1 MNAPQNVRLKKIEDC
16 VTSHAQPQRATLPT
30 GPLQR
35 ACRATLAL
43 MLREMSTRY
52 GRSPGGYVWAVLEPI
67 GAVIVISVAL
77 QFLIRVPPLGSSF
90 LLFYA
95 SGYLVFYLYNTLQ
108 QHISLALTFSKPLL
122 MYPAVSW
129 IDAVLARFFLN
140 TLTGLGVVAVCMT
153 GIVWWTQT
161 NVTFDM
167 PMILASLFL
176 MALLGLGHGTLNCV
190 LTGLFPVWGHIWG
203 ILSRPLLV
211 VAGVFFIVEDLPQNA
226 QDVLWWTPWI
236 HATTLFR
243 QGVYPTY
250 QPEFVSVTLV
260 LLWALIPLFF
270 GLLLL
275 RRHRQDI
282 LMQ

>member
-1 MNAPQNVRLKKIEDC
+1 MIAPP
-16 VTSHAQPQRATLPT
+16 QPAAPPLGKMHRAL
-30 GPLQR
+30 
-35 ACRATLAL
+35 RATLAL

-67 GAVIVISVAL
+67 GAVIVISIAL

-95 SGYLVFYLYNTLQ
+95 SGYLVFFLYNTLQ
-108 QHISLALTFSKPLL
+108 LHISNALNFSKPLL

-140 TLTGLGVVAVCMT
+140 TLTGIAVVVIAMA
-153 GIVWWTQT
+153 GILWWTET
-161 NVTFDM
+161 NTRLDL
-167 PMILASLFL
+167 PSLLGALAM
-176 MALLGLGHGTLNCV
+176 MAALGLGHGTLNCA
-190 LTGLFPVWGHIWG
+190 LSGLFPVYAQVWG

-211 VAGVFFIVEDLPQNA
+211 AAGVFFIVEDLPQGA
-226 QDVLWWTPWI
+226 QDVLWWSPWI

-250 QPEFVSVTLV
+250 QPDFVSFTLV

>member
-1 MNAPQNVRLKKIEDC
+1 MTAHAP
-16 VTSHAQPQRATLPT
+16 PQRAQVATSKL
-30 GPLQR
+30 GR
-35 ACRATLAL
+35 ATRATLAL

-67 GAVIVISVAL
+67 GAVVVISIAL
-77 QFLIRVPPLGSSF
+77 SFLIRVPPLGSSF

-95 SGYLVFYLYNTLQ
+95 SGYLAFYLYNSLQ

-140 TLTGLGVVAVCMT
+140 VLTGCAVVAISMA
-153 GIVWWTQT
+153 GIIWYTET
-161 NVTFDM
+161 NTTLDL
-167 PMILASLFL
+167 PSILGALAM
-176 MALLGLGHGTLNCV
+176 MALLGLGHGTLNCALV
-190 LTGLFPVWGHIWG
+190 GLFPAWAHVWG

-211 VAGVFFIVEDLPQNA
+211 AAGVFFIVEDLPQNA

-250 QPEFVSVTLV
+250 QPDYISFTLV
-260 LLWALIPLFF
+260 MLWALIPLFF